1 MVASKGE
8 NNGFSS
14 PARFKISLSQGGS
27 FKDKR
32 SRSPNTLDETL
43 FDRLERM
50 RVSVSSPKLSVRGR
64 SQGESMW
71 HGRQPPTP
79 ILFRRCK
86 QSPPYLKVDVNAPE
100 VKDGSEPEPPAPRS
114 HPLWSTSSD
123 SPMDCE
129 KQHFLSD
136 S

>member
-1 MVASKGE
+1 MVASKGD
-8 NNGFSS
+8 NSGFSS
-14 PARFKISLSQGGS
+14 PARLRVSLSQGGS
-27 FKDKR
+27 FKEKR

-50 RVSVSSPKLSVRGR
+50 RVSSPKLTRSR
-64 SQGESMW
+64 SQGETIW
-71 HGRQPPTP
+71 HARQSPTP

-86 QSPPYLKVDVNAPE
+86 QSHLDLKVDVNALE
-100 VKDGSEPEPPAPRS
+100 IKDTCEPEPQAPRS
-114 HPLWSTSSD
+114 HPSWSINSED

-129 KQHFLSD
+129 KQHFFSE